1 MRLAGKRAL
10 VTGGNSGIGRGIV
23 RRFLNEGAKVVFN
36 GRDEEKG
43 KDTLE
48 EMQAIESSTT
58 FFAAD
63 LSQDNQAKALVSFA
77 VEQMGGLDIV
87 VNNAGFGGFRSS
99 ISADDSPK
107 QRWDHLRG
115 GNLDA
120 GYFVSSYAFPH
131 LAESGKGAIVN
142 TTSTA
147 TWHGNWGLYC
157 MAKAG
162 VEGMVR
168 ALANEGADYSVRV
181 NGVSPGWIDTSVQD
195 DDIAARPE
203 QTDSWA
209 GDVSLIDNG
218 RMGTPREIAAAALFL
233 ASDEASFITGQTLIV
248 DGGLMTVDYPSREM
262 LKENGWKL
270 KSQGKN

>member
-1 MRLAGKRAL
+1 MQRLKGKRAL
-10 VTGGNSGIGRGIV
+10 ITGGNSGIGRGIV
-23 RRFLNEGAKVVFN
+23 RRFLNEGANVVFN
-36 GRDEEKG
+36 GRDEAKG
-43 KDTLE
+43 QDTLA
-48 EMQAIESSTT
+48 EMRDLNANAA
-58 FFAAD
+58 FHAAD
-63 LSQDNQAKALVSFA
+63 LSDVDQAKALVEFA
-77 VEQMGGLDIV
+77 VRHMGSLDIV

-99 ISADDSPK
+99 IDKDDGPK
-107 QRWDHLRG
+107 KRWDHLRG
-115 GNLDA
+115 GNLDS
-120 GYFVSSYAFPH
+120 GYFVSSFAFPH

-168 ALANEGADYSVRV
+168 AMANEGADYKVRV
-181 NGVSPGWIDTSVQD
+181 NGVSPGWIDTAVQD
-195 DDIAARPE
+195 DAIDARPGPTE
-203 QTDSWA
+203 SWA

-218 RMGTPREIAAAALFL
+218 RMGTPREIASAALFL

-248 DGGLMTVDYPSREM
+248 DGGLMTIDYPSREM

-270 KSQGKN
+270 KSR

>member
-1 MRLAGKRAL
+1 MRLEGKRAI

-23 RRFLNEGAKVVFN
+23 RRFLNEGATVVFN
-36 GRDEEKG
+36 GRDEAKG
-43 KDTLE
+43 QDTLE
-48 EMQAIESSTT
+48 EMQGLNKHTA

-63 LSQDNQAKALVSFA
+63 LSQDDQARDLVEFA
-77 VEQMGGLDIV
+77 ATHMGGIDIV
-87 VNNAGFGGFRSS
+87 VNNAGFGGFRSA
-99 ISADDSPK
+99 ISKNDSPK
-107 QRWDHLRG
+107 KRWDHLRG

-168 ALANEGADYSVRV
+168 ALANEGADYKVRV
-181 NGVSPGWIDTSVQD
+181 NGISPGWIDTAVQD
-195 DDIAARPE
+195 DDVNARPGE
-203 QTDSWA
+203 TDSWA
-209 GDVSLIDNG
+209 GDVSLIDDG

-270 KSQGKN
+270 KSR